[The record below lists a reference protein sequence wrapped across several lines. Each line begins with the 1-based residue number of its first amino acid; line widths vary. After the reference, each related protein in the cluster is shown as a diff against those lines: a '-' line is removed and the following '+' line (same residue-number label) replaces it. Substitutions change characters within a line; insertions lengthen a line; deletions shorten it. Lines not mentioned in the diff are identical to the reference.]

1 MVTIHNEIKWISEK
15 AVVKISQIYRK
26 TPVPGSLIILEALGQ
41 DEFKG
46 DFKIFFIRIGSSM
59 KIMPNVFSYVHQ
71 QFFRMPDLW
80 RQKANKITT
89 KKFFFLEIFLMI
101 HDFLDMPKYFSNQLI
116 IIHKQQLI
124 VFSENSQPDDFSI
137 FQVNVTS

>member
-46 DFKIFFIRIGSSM
+46 DFKIFFI
-59 KIMPNVFSYVHQ
+59 V
-71 QFFRMPDLW
+71 
-80 RQKANKITT
+80 
-89 KKFFFLEIFLMI
+89 LEA
-101 HDFLDMPKYFSNQLI
+101 
-116 IIHKQQLI
+116 
-124 VFSENSQPDDFSI
+124 V
-137 FQVNVTS
+137 